1 MKTNS
6 LTGWR
11 RILSLA
17 SGFGL
22 TCLTLTLPVRAPAAD
37 EQTFATPQE
46 AIKALVAAA
55 RNNDTNAIRLI
66 FGPAG
71 HELIS
76 PDVVQA
82 TEEFKLFVQGL
93 AEKTQLVNNSESNA
107 TLELGVDGWPFP
119 IPLVKEGAQWH
130 FDTAAGSEEILAR
143 RIGRNEMGALNVC
156 NAYVVAQR
164 EYASEDRMGDGVL
177 AYAQFL
183 RSTPGTHD
191 GLFWPTNQ
199 PGEELSPLG
208 PLVAQARVEGYH
220 RTSTML
226 NDEQA
231 PYHGY
236 YFKILTRQGK
246 HAPGDKYNYIINGRM
261 IAGFA
266 LVAWPAEWGNTGVMT
281 FVVNQSGVV
290 FQKNLGPKTVK
301 IASAIT
307 TYDPDGTWLPAP

>member
-1 MKTNS
+1 M
-6 LTGWR
+6 
-11 RILSLA
+11 
-17 SGFGL
+17 
-22 TCLTLTLPVRAPAAD
+22 
-37 EQTFATPQE
+37 
-46 AIKALVAAA
+46 
-55 RNNDTNAIRLI
+55 
-66 FGPAG
+66 
-71 HELIS
+71 
-76 PDVVQA
+76 
-82 TEEFKLFVQGL
+82 FVQHL

-107 TLELGVDGWPFP
+107 TLEIGTDGWPFP

-130 FDTAAGSEEILAR
+130 FDTAAGSKEILAR
-143 RIGRNEMGALNVC
+143 RIGMDEMGALNVC

-164 EYASEDRMGDGVL
+164 EYASQDRMGDGVL

-208 PLVAQARVEGYH
+208 PLIAQARVEGYH
-220 RTSTML
+220 RTATML
-226 NDEQA
+226 NDEQV

-246 HAPGDKYNYIINGRM
+246 HALSGKYNYIINGRM

-281 FVVNQSGVV
+281 FIVNQTGIVS
-290 FQKNLGPKTVK
+290 QKNLGPQTVK
-301 IASAIT
+301 IAKAIT